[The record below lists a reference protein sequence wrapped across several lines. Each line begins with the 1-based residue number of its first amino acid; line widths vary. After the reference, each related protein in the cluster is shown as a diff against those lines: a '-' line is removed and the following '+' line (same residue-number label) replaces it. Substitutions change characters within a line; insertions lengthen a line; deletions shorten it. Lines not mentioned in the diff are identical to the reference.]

1 MRPIILSIVTAAAGF
16 AVARTAFPPA
26 SVVAVPNVAK
36 SEPTQFAGEPPPAVA
51 MRDPEKPTSESL
63 RAALKEKDV
72 FRASRT
78 ALAWVETATVDDF
91 RAFVKDPKKFP
102 RMYFAGFDDD
112 FQKAFLDAFVER
124 WLTLAPGYIALIE
137 KNDSQF
143 NELIHAAARAKPELV
158 LAQLSAAGKSTPYD
172 SVSNEAFESLGARDH
187 RAARRVLET
196 IRDPKKKRDFEFAII
211 RGLAKTD
218 VFAAAALLP
227 EPQPKDG
234 KPDYAQSNTIP
245 SIVEAAEDAGPG
257 VLRQIFAAANGKFDG
272 YSGLPRLLLR
282 YPDLAEDIA
291 ARGGEIPA
299 SKGAGLNGN
308 LLRDAGQT
316 LPDERAKILAK
327 YEKLPP
333 TGRDALC
340 AALACEW
347 ARTEPRAA
355 ADWALAHAKADDSE
369 SPKNSAAQ
377 YVFLRWVSSDS
388 RAAFEWW
395 ESLPPSPMRDMIGME
410 ASTRYAEDGDFETAQ
425 KMFRPV
431 AGKMHEQATSH
442 LASLLAKR
450 DPVSA
455 AAWLASLPPGIPPE
469 DAVAGVTARYF
480 NRDPEGAARWLEA
493 LPAGFMR
500 DQAHKQFA
508 IKTAQFDPAGAAE
521 FLGKIS
527 DPKIRTNAVQWII
540 YPWQAEDPV
549 AAREWVLNQPWIDEN
564 FRATFLNQ

>member
-26 SVVAVPNVAK
+26 SVVAVPTVAK

-51 MRDPEKPTSESL
+51 MRGPEKPTRETL

-102 RMYFAGFDDD
+102 RMYFAGFDDE
-112 FQKAFLDAFVER
+112 FQKAFLNALVDR
-124 WLTLAPGYIALIE
+124 WLTLAPEDLDWLPKDDEHYKEFLAGAV
-137 KNDSQF
+137 
-143 NELIHAAARAKPELV
+143 HTKPELV
-158 LAQLSAAGKSTPYD
+158 LAWLSVKGKQIPRDYTH
-172 SVSNEAFESLGARDH
+172 AFESLGAKDH
-187 RAARRVLET
+187 QAAPRFLESVQ
-196 IRDPKKKRDFEFAII
+196 DPKSKRTFEFAII
-211 RGLAKTD
+211 RGLAKAD
-218 VFAAAALLP
+218 VFAAAAFLP
-227 EPQPKDG
+227 EPQPTGD
-234 KPDYAQSNTIP
+234 KPDYEHRNTITD
-245 SIVEAAEDAGPG
+245 IVKAAESAGLG
-257 VLRQIFAAANGKFDG
+257 VLRQIFATANGKYDDC
-272 YSGLPRLLLR
+272 SELPRLLLH

-291 ARGGEIPA
+291 LRGGKMPEA
-299 SKGAGLNGN
+299 SSGGN
-308 LLRDAGQT
+308 TARLIHDADQT
-316 LPDERAKILAK
+316 PPETRAKMLAG
-327 YEKLPP
+327 YDKLPAV
-333 TGRDALC
+333 GRDELC
-340 AALACEW
+340 GALACAW

-355 ADWALAHAKADDSE
+355 ADWALAHAKVDDSD
-369 SPKNSAAQ
+369 SAANSAAH

-388 RAAFEWW
+388 PAAFEWW
-395 ESLPPSPMRDMIGME
+395 QSLPPSPMRDMIGME

-450 DPVSA
+450 DPASA
-455 AAWLASLPPGIPPE
+455 AAWLASLPPDIPPE
-469 DAVAGVTARYF
+469 DAIAGVTARYF

-508 IKTAQFDPAGAAE
+508 IKTAQFDPASAAE